1 MSIKKTTMVS
11 TACLIVCASAAT
23 AQTSVDKSFTAVSKD
38 CSGIQWSQRALT
50 MYPTIG
56 SACQSVE
63 ERNGK
68 TFVKFQ
74 GTLKKNVNRGEQLVV
89 NFKDGGDV
97 TLTPPPETSF
107 YVDGKKT
114 KVADLQRGS
123 ELNFYIAE
131 DRLAAPGPGDG
142 SYDRAT
148 GRRTARRERAARAH
162 GFAALDCRPAA
173 AAGAWRDADARVRW
187 VTVTVSPSS
196 LLSFLPLMRPRLLRL
211 PAFCWQALFF
221 VGSSHAAH
229 ER

>member
-1 MSIKKTTMVS
+1 MSIKRTTMVS

-74 GTLKKNVNRGEQLVV
+74 GTLKKNVNRGQQLVV

-131 DRLAAPGPGDG
+131 DRLAAQIPE
-142 SYDRAT
+142 T
-148 GRRTARRERAARAH
+148 EVQTARLVIVPLVANEEPERMASLPSTAGPLPLLGLGGMLSL
-162 GFAALDCRPAA
+162 GF
-173 AAGAWRDADARVRW
+173 GG
-187 VTVTVSPSS
+187 
-196 LLSFLPLMRPRLLRL
+196 LLSLYRRR
-211 PAFCWQALFF
+211 
-221 VGSSHAAH
+221 
-229 ER
+229 RY

>member
-1 MSIKKTTMVS
+1 MVS

-38 CSGIQWSQRALT
+38 CDGIQWSQRALT
-50 MYPTIG
+50 MYPTIA

-74 GTLKKNVNRGEQLVV
+74 GTLKKNVNRGQQLVV

-131 DRLAAPGPGDG
+131 DRLAAQIPE
-142 SYDRAT
+142 T
-148 GRRTARRERAARAH
+148 EVQTARLVIVPLVANEEPERMASLPSTAGPLPLLGLGGMLSL
-162 GFAALDCRPAA
+162 GF
-173 AAGAWRDADARVRW
+173 GG
-187 VTVTVSPSS
+187 
-196 LLSFLPLMRPRLLRL
+196 LLSLYRRR
-211 PAFCWQALFF
+211 
-221 VGSSHAAH
+221 
-229 ER
+229 RY

>member
-1 MSIKKTTMVS
+1 MSIKRTTMVS

-38 CSGIQWSQRALT
+38 CDGIQWSQRALT
-50 MYPTIG
+50 MYPTIA

-114 KVADLQRGS
+114 KVANLQRGS

-131 DRLAAPGPGDG
+131 DRLAAQVPE
-142 SYDRAT
+142 T
-148 GRRTARRERAARAH
+148 EVTTARLIVVPLVANEEPERMASLPSTAGPLPLLALGGMLTL
-162 GFAALDCRPAA
+162 GF
-173 AAGAWRDADARVRW
+173 GG
-187 VTVTVSPSS
+187 
-196 LLSFLPLMRPRLLRL
+196 LLSLYRRR
-211 PAFCWQALFF
+211 
-221 VGSSHAAH
+221 
-229 ER
+229 RY

>member
-1 MSIKKTTMVS
+1 MSIKKMTMVS

-74 GTLKKNVNRGEQLVV
+74 GTLKKNVNRGQQLVV

-131 DRLAAPGPGDG
+131 DRLAAQVPE
-142 SYDRAT
+142 T
-148 GRRTARRERAARAH
+148 EVTTARLVVVPLVANEQPERMASLPSTAGPLPLLALGGMLTL
-162 GFAALDCRPAA
+162 GF
-173 AAGAWRDADARVRW
+173 GG
-187 VTVTVSPSS
+187 
-196 LLSFLPLMRPRLLRL
+196 LLSLYRRR
-211 PAFCWQALFF
+211 
-221 VGSSHAAH
+221 
-229 ER
+229 RY

>member
-1 MSIKKTTMVS
+1 MSIKKMTMVS

-38 CSGIQWSQRALT
+38 CDGIQWSQRALT
-50 MYPTIG
+50 MYPTIA

-74 GTLKKNVNRGEQLVV
+74 GTLKKNVNRGQQLVV

-131 DRLAAPGPGDG
+131 DRLAAQVPE
-142 SYDRAT
+142 T
-148 GRRTARRERAARAH
+148 EVTTARLVVVPLVANEQPERMASLPSTAGPLPLLALGGMLTL
-162 GFAALDCRPAA
+162 GF
-173 AAGAWRDADARVRW
+173 GG
-187 VTVTVSPSS
+187 
-196 LLSFLPLMRPRLLRL
+196 LLSLYRRR
-211 PAFCWQALFF
+211 
-221 VGSSHAAH
+221 
-229 ER
+229 RY

>member
-97 TLTPPPETSF
+97 TLTPPAETSF

-131 DRLAAPGPGDG
+131 DRLAAQVPE
-142 SYDRAT
+142 T
-148 GRRTARRERAARAH
+148 EVTTARLVVVPLVANEQPERMASLPSTAGPLPLLALGGMLTL
-162 GFAALDCRPAA
+162 GF
-173 AAGAWRDADARVRW
+173 GG
-187 VTVTVSPSS
+187 
-196 LLSFLPLMRPRLLRL
+196 LLSLYRRR
-211 PAFCWQALFF
+211 
-221 VGSSHAAH
+221 
-229 ER
+229 RY